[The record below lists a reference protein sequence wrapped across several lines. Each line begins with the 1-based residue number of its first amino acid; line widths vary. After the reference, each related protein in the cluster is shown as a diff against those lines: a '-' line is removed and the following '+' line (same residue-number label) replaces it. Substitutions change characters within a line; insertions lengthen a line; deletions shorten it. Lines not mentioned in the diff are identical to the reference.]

1 MITYTW
7 EFPRFLAHPT
17 LNGMSNVVHNV
28 EYILSATDGE
38 GHGAQLFGNVGI
50 SEPDSM
56 EFREFNYLTQNL
68 VQVWVESALGEEVLQ
83 DFKDNLANQIQQQVV
98 PATVTLNKPW

>member
-56 EFREFNYLTQNL
+56 EFREFNHLTQGL
-68 VQVWVESALGEEVLQ
+68 VQSWVESALGEEVLQ
-83 DFKDNLANQIQQQVV
+83 DFKDNLANQIQQQITPV
-98 PATVTLNKPW
+98 TVSLNKPW

>member
-38 GHGAQLFGNVGI
+38 GHGAQLFGNVGL

-68 VQVWVESALGEEVLQ
+68 VQAWVESALGEEVLQ
-83 DFKDNLANQIQQQVV
+83 DFKDNLANQIQQQIV
-98 PATVTLNKPW
+98 PATITLNKPW

>member
-38 GHGAQLFGNVGI
+38 GHGAQLFGNIGL

-68 VQVWVESALGEEVLQ
+68 VQAWVESALGEEVLQ
-83 DFKDNLANQIQQQVV
+83 DFKDNLENQIQQQIV
-98 PATVTLNKPW
+98 PVTVTLNKPW